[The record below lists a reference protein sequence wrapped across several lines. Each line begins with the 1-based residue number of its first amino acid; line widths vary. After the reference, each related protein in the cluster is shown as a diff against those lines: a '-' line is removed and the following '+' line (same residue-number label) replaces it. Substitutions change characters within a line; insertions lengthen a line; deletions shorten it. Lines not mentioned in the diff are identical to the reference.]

1 MLTLVFGLVPDICAP
16 ATSLLGLELLF
27 FVFYFLNGLTGALA
41 ETACIM
47 LVSGIFQA
55 RHATPPTS
63 RRATTASPLDRPVA
77 PFTTTT
83 TTHARSHAR
92 THARAH
98 VSLHTPPPPRARAT
112 RPQDKL
118 GTVMASIGTVSG
130 LGCMVGPVIG
140 GVLHDAVPSSPAWA
154 FRLPFI
160 VCSAAPLLLVL
171 PIGIAVPQSYIND
184 AGPLADADA
193 TVSGLMPMPTP
204 APTRLWSLSF
214 VLGLSSVALSGTIV
228 ATLDPTLILRLEA
241 PPFGFSDAWVSYM
254 FMFSSI
260 VYVAVSVPI
269 GRLVDT
275 HGSSARVLKATT
287 ASGFVVL
294 ALTFGLLAPFG
305 PAAWGIGTADSV
317 QPQLNNLASVVV
329 AMLLKGVGSALSN
342 NAVYPDLVMAHD
354 PDDKMLQATISGL
367 WNAAYAVGWAAGP
380 FLGGLL
386 YDVFRTNTLCV
397 GSEQLGVCGNGSAAD
412 DAAAAA
418 EYGCS
423 CTWLP
428 ENGFDGFSS
437 ATALLCAVYA
447 AVLGTAAVFNVRNRP
462 AMRQID
468 LASIAAPSLD
478 PLVATL
484 AEAGLPPD
492 ELDHKRASPRGCGGS

>member
-1 MLTLVFGLVPDICAP
+1 
-16 ATSLLGLELLF
+16 
-27 FVFYFLNGLTGALA
+27 
-41 ETACIM
+41 
-47 LVSGIFQA
+47 
-55 RHATPPTS
+55 
-63 RRATTASPLDRPVA
+63 
-77 PFTTTT
+77 
-83 TTHARSHAR
+83 
-92 THARAH
+92 
-98 VSLHTPPPPRARAT
+98 
-112 RPQDKL
+112 
-118 GTVMASIGTVSG
+118 MASIGTVSG

-171 PIGIAVPQSYIND
+171 PIGAAVPQSYIND
-184 AGPLADADA
+184 AGPLADADGA
-193 TVSGLMPMPTP
+193 GGPVPTP
-204 APTRLWSLSF
+204 APARLWSLSF
-214 VLGLSSVALSGTIV
+214 VLGLTSVALSGTVV

-241 PPFGFSDAWVSYM
+241 PPFAFTDAWVSYM

-269 GRLVDT
+269 GRLVDS
-275 HGSSARVLKATT
+275 HGSSARVLKAVT
-287 ASGFVVL
+287 AAGFVVL
-294 ALTFGLLAPFG
+294 ALTFGLLAPIG
-305 PAAWGIGTADSV
+305 PAAWGIGATDSL
-317 QPQLNNLASVVV
+317 QPRLNNLASVVV

-354 PDDKMLQATISGL
+354 ADDKMLQATISGL

-380 FLGGLL
+380 FVGGLL
-386 YDVFRTNTLCV
+386 YDVFRTNTLCI
-397 GSEQLGVCGNGSAAD
+397 GSEQMGVCGNGSAAD
-412 DAAAAA
+412 VAAAAA

-447 AVLGTAAVFNVRNRP
+447 AVLDTAALFNVRNRP
-462 AMRQID
+462 ALRQID

-492 ELDHKRASPRGCGGS
+492 EKRASPRGGS